1 MDAIRATWKDGQ
13 VVLDGPVDWPD
24 GSRLLIEPDPTP
36 DRPATQSEDESPMT
50 PEEIARTLAA
60 MDKVEPFDLTD
71 AEAADLAAWEQKVKE
86 YTIANMDK
94 GIEDAFP

>member
-24 GSRLLIEPDPTP
+24 GSRLVIEPDPSP
-36 DRPATQSEDESPMT
+36 GRPASQREDEGPMT
-50 PEEIARTLAA
+50 PEETARTLAA
-60 MDKVEPFDLTD
+60 MDKVEPFDLTA
-71 AEAADLAAWEQKVKE
+71 AEAADLAAWEQKGNE

-94 GIEDAFP
+94 GIEDVFR